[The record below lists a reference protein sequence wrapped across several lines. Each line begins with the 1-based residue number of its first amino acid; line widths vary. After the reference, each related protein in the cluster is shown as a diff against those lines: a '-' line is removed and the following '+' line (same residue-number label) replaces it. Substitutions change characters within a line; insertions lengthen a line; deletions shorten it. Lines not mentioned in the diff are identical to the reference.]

1 MCNLIFLITVNIYL
15 SLNSKK
21 RKVGVRMRKNILR
34 MWTAME
40 MEVVEREM
48 GARIEKSARMEM
60 EMQRRRKRRMKRRVL
75 LHNLCSGTYDHFMK
89 NFI

>member
-1 MCNLIFLITVNIYL
+1 
-15 SLNSKK
+15 
-21 RKVGVRMRKNILR
+21 
-34 MWTAME
+34 MWMAME

-48 GARIEKSARMEM
+48 GARTEKSARIEM
-60 EMQRRRKRRMKRRVL
+60 EMQRRKRRMKRRIL

>member
-1 MCNLIFLITVNIYL
+1 
-15 SLNSKK
+15 
-21 RKVGVRMRKNILR
+21 
-34 MWTAME
+34 

-48 GARIEKSARMEM
+48 GARTEKSARIEI
-60 EMQRRRKRRMKRRVL
+60 EMQRRRKTRMKRRIL

>member
-1 MCNLIFLITVNIYL
+1 
-15 SLNSKK
+15 LNSKK
-21 RKVGVRMRKNILR
+21 RKVGVRMRKNISR
-34 MWTAME
+34 MWMAME

-48 GARIEKSARMEM
+48 GARTEKSARMEM
-60 EMQRRRKRRMKRRVL
+60 EMQRRRRRRRRRKRIL

>member
-1 MCNLIFLITVNIYL
+1 
-15 SLNSKK
+15 LNSKK
-21 RKVGVRMRKNILR
+21 RKVRVLMRKNISR
-34 MWTAME
+34 MWMAME

-60 EMQRRRKRRMKRRVL
+60 EMQRRIL

>member
-1 MCNLIFLITVNIYL
+1 
-15 SLNSKK
+15 
-21 RKVGVRMRKNILR
+21 
-34 MWTAME
+34 MWMAME

-60 EMQRRRKRRMKRRVL
+60 EMQRRMKRRIL